1 MLLWCRSLLC
11 SPNRQV
17 YPLFHQPHGQQPEY
31 PQMYPLPDFW
41 KLNVNL
47 TLLSWSLCQFFHT
60 PTSIY
65 LPLNFVRQ
73 DFQRYWNLRV
83 RQIKDCS
90 SLLPFAGSCSGGP
103 WVEADCG
110 SWKRHWGWGGGYK
123 KNTRMTSSIKSH
135 VQAYTLFY
143 KGRVQKKLEF
153 SNFLE
158 DHPLKLEKFHISSLR
173 KWVMTLLK
181 SHYPIHTKIFR
192 LWLCT
197 VGLWNSNSEKNGSE
211 KSKQT

>member
-123 KNTRMTSSIKSH
+123 KNTRMTSSIKSN

-153 SNFLE
+153 SNGGGGG
-158 DHPLKLEKFHISSLR
+158 LKKKSNFFKNSAILLR
-173 KWVMTLLK
+173 MPW
-181 SHYPIHTKIFR
+181 I
-192 LWLCT
+192 
-197 VGLWNSNSEKNGSE
+197 SEKCN
-211 KSKQT
+211 KFFLAFMPPPLRFCCCPTLILTFM